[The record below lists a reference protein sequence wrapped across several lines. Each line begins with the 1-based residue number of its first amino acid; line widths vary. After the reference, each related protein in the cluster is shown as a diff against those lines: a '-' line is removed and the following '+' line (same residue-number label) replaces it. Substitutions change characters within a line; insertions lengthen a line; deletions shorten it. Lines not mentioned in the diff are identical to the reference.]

1 MKEKLLLH
9 KMQLKRAKEVL
20 QVLEVQKNQIIIEL
34 EKNPS
39 CSALNKDLRLIVLD
53 IKITCNEIEQAKS
66 DIDLTQAEIL
76 KIV

>member
-20 QVLEVQKNQIIIEL
+20 QVLEVQKHQISIEL
-34 EKNPS
+34 VKNPS
-39 CSALNKDLRLIVLD
+39 CSTLNKDLRLILLD

>member
-1 MKEKLLLH
+1 
-9 KMQLKRAKEVL
+9 MQLKRAKEVL
-20 QVLEVQKNQIIIEL
+20 QVLEVQKHQISIEL
-34 EKNPS
+34 KKNPS
-39 CSALNKDLRLIVLD
+39 CSTLNKDLRLILLD

>member
-1 MKEKLLLH
+1 VKEKLLLH
-9 KMQLKRAKEVL
+9 KLQLKRAKDVL
-20 QVLEVQKNQIIIEL
+20 QVLEVQKNQINIEL

-39 CSALNKDLRLIVLD
+39 CPTLNKDLRLIALD
-53 IKITCNEIEQAKS
+53 IKITSNEIEQAKS

>member
-20 QVLEVQKNQIIIEL
+20 QVLEVQKNQISIEL

>member
-20 QVLEVQKNQIIIEL
+20 QVLEVQKHQISIEL
-34 EKNPS
+34 KKNPS
-39 CSALNKDLRLIVLD
+39 CSTLNKDLRLILLD

>member
-1 MKEKLLLH
+1 VKEKLLLH
-9 KMQLKRAKEVL
+9 KLQLKRAKEVL
-20 QVLEVQKNQIIIEL
+20 QVLEVQKNQINIEL

-39 CSALNKDLRLIVLD
+39 CSTLNKDLRLIVLD